1 MMFNG
6 LQRLTE
12 TGFLVS
18 SSKYAISV
26 VTDAVADGDGVLYC
40 HRDNFRDLGGHW
52 LDGKINSSPLWLI
65 IGLFLGIAVAALGV
79 YNMIKPFIQEAK
91 KPDNNKKD
99 KDNK

>member
-1 MMFNG
+1 MLSLMG
-6 LQRLTE
+6 M
-12 TGFLVS
+12 GF
-18 SSKYAISV
+18 YIAI
-26 VTDAVADGDGVLYC
+26 AIILGIW
-40 HRDNFRDLGGHW
+40 GGHW
-52 LDGKINSSPLWLI
+52 LDGKMNTSPLWLI